1 MRYCVNCGKALV
13 EGAAFCSSCGAS
25 VTAKSPDPVP
35 VNDVELNERE
45 HAFLENTHRLL
56 RWERKAWSIAAKVF
70 IITGI
75 VFAALFMLFAL
86 IGIIF
91 IIDGDSFGGGM
102 LTGIGFMYAII
113 FGVMFIALGI
123 VSKKAEEKLP
133 QYIETVY
140 TDFSLS
146 YNRCGNIGMLIFSV
160 LLGVVSPVFFIIN
173 FVRMKS
179 NRAAIERIIRKQK
192 ALR

>member
-25 VTAKSPDPVP
+25 VTAKNPDPVP

-56 RWERKAWSIAAKVF
+56 RWERKAWSIAAKVL

-86 IGIIF
+86 LGIIF
-91 IIDGDSFGGGM
+91 IIDGDSVGGGM
-102 LTGIGFMYAII
+102 LTGIGFTYAII